1 MLRNAV
7 INLKKF
13 DWVLLIAVF
22 LLFAL
27 GLAAIYS
34 VGLSQDDGGMNN
46 FKKQLIFGLIGFG
59 VLFVVG
65 LSNYSVWRV
74 YSRTLHVG
82 VLILLLAVLF
92 IGGVV
97 RGTKGWFLIFGLGIQ
112 PVELAKVVLIF
123 LLAKFFSNR
132 LQQFRAIKHV
142 IVSLSITL
150 SFVLLVMLQP
160 DLGSA
165 LVLLGI
171 WFILLVL
178 TGLDKKYYIFL
189 IIISVLVSTIAW
201 NFFFADYQQDRIKSF
216 LSPTADPQGSG
227 YNVSQAIIAIG
238 SGNLFGRGLGAG
250 SQSQLR
256 FIPESQTDFLFAVI
270 AEELGLF
277 GVVLVLGLWAVIFY
291 RLIII
296 AKRARDDFG
305 MFTVLGI
312 AAVFFLHLFI
322 NVGMNMGI
330 MPVTGISLPFLSYGG
345 SFLAVCMLLV
355 GVAESVAVRRAS
367 TVNS

>member
-1 MLRNAV
+1 
-7 INLKKF
+7 
-13 DWVLLIAVF
+13 
-22 LLFAL
+22 
-27 GLAAIYS
+27 
-34 VGLSQDDGGMNN
+34 
-46 FKKQLIFGLIGFG
+46 
-59 VLFVVG
+59 
-65 LSNYSVWRV
+65 
-74 YSRTLHVG
+74 
-82 VLILLLAVLF
+82 
-92 IGGVV
+92 
-97 RGTKGWFLIFGLGIQ
+97 
-112 PVELAKVVLIF
+112 
-123 LLAKFFSNR
+123 
-132 LQQFRAIKHV
+132 
-142 IVSLSITL
+142 
-150 SFVLLVMLQP
+150 MLQP
-160 DLGSA
+160 DLCSA